1 MDGLQKILVDA
12 LIASLSLGLL
22 VAVLVQVIKQLP
34 YLRMWVNRRAIA
46 QWQARRQTSVD
57 AITAAFKENRK
68 PAWMKTWGGSKAE
81 WNLPSSEPSPSEPV
95 LDLSWRF
102 WTPAEEAS
110 SPKSGMP
117 NERIALMPILAQP
130 TDLLLK
136 ELQNIAAQV
145 QEHPATFPRA
155 FALISAGA
163 NPDDQLALLWFDQM
177 ATKDPSL
184 IERLSPMD
192 KAPSADADEA
202 EADKAVDDDSSPPDA
217 LAAGVRAAQDRIA
230 AAVDRNLDAL
240 QITLALRWPRT
251 MFVLS
256 IFLAMAIALSATTSG
271 AIAQSPGLLLLM
283 MVGVVGGVLATVV
296 YDAFAFVSRLA
307 RQYQ

>member
-1 MDGLQKILVDA
+1 MGDLQKILVDA

-34 YLRMWVNRRAIA
+34 YLRVWVNRHAIE
-46 QWQARRQTSVD
+46 QWQARRRTSVY
-57 AITAAFKENRK
+57 AITEAFKENRK
-68 PAWMKTWGGSKAE
+68 PAWMKTWGGGKAE
-81 WNLPSSEPSPSEPV
+81 WNLPSSGPSSSEPV
-95 LDLSWRF
+95 LDLSWLF
-102 WTPAEEAS
+102 WTPAQEAS
-110 SPKSGMP
+110 SPKSGVP
-117 NERIALMPILAQP
+117 NERISLMPILAQP

-155 FALISAGA
+155 FGLISAGA

-192 KAPSADADEA
+192 KAPSAY
-202 EADKAVDDDSSPPDA
+202 ADKPEDGDSSPPDA

-256 IFLAMAIALSATTSG
+256 IVLAIAIALSATRSG
-271 AIAQSPGLLLLM
+271 GVVQSPGLLLIM
-283 MVGVVGGVLATVV
+283 MVGVAGGVLATVV

-307 RQYQ
+307 RQFQ